1 MNKTLIIFSTL
12 ILALA
17 GCGNNDQTNVVEPTE
32 YIYNFQED
40 SEDWTAGFADYPNE
54 PNVEDFYEL
63 EFSHS
68 MLPSPLRITDGALK
82 QAGNN
87 HSDDLFM
94 FVKKKITEL
103 VPFRTYNVSMEIEFA
118 SNAPNGSVGVG
129 GSPAEA
135 VYIKAG
141 ASTSEPLKVL
151 DNSDNYYRMN
161 IDKGNQAQDGAN
173 MKLIGDFA
181 NGTESSAYNLVT
193 LKTMISISVES
204 NANGEIW
211 LVVGTDSGFEGKT
224 TIYYNKI
231 KVILK

>member
-135 VYIKAG
+135 VSIKAG

-151 DNSDNYYRMN
+151 DNSDNWYRMN
-161 IDKGNQAQDGAN
+161 IDKGEE
-173 MKLIGDFA
+173 IGDFA

-193 LKTMISISVES
+193 LKTMNSISVES
-204 NANGEIW
+204 NSNGEIW
-211 LVVGTDSGFEGKT
+211 LVVGTDSGFEDKT

-231 KVILK
+231 KVILN

>member
-17 GCGNNDQTNVVEPTE
+17 GCGNNDQTNEVEPTE

-103 VPFRTYNVSMEIEFA
+103 VPYRTYNISMEIEFA
-118 SNAPNGSVGVG
+118 SNASNGATGIG
-129 GSPAEA
+129 GSPAED
-135 VYIKAG
+135 VFIKAG

-193 LKTMISISVES
+193 LKTMNSISVES
-204 NANGEIW
+204 NSNGEIW
-211 LVVGTDSGFEGKT
+211 VVVGTDSGYEGKT

-231 KVILK
+231 KAILK

>member
-17 GCGNNDQTNVVEPTE
+17 GCGNNDQTNEVEPTE

-193 LKTMISISVES
+193 LKTMNSISVES
-204 NANGEIW
+204 NSNGEIW
-211 LVVGTDSGFEGKT
+211 LVVGTDSGFEGT
-224 TIYYNKI
+224 TVIYYNKI
-231 KVILK
+231 KAILK

>member
-17 GCGNNDQTNVVEPTE
+17 GCENNDQTNVVEPTE

-40 SEDWTAGFADYPNE
+40 SEDWAAGFADYPNE
-54 PNVEDFYEL
+54 ANVEDFYEL

-68 MLPSPLRITDGALK
+68 MLPSPQKITDGALK

-103 VPFRTYNVSMEIEFA
+103 VPYRTYNVSIEIEFA
-118 SNAPNGSVGVG
+118 SNASNGATGIG
-129 GSPAEA
+129 GSPAED
-135 VYIKAG
+135 VFIKAG

-161 IDKGNQAQDGAN
+161 IDKGNQGQDGAN

-193 LKTMISISVES
+193 LKTMNSISVES
-204 NANGEIW
+204 NSNGEIW
-211 LVVGTDSGFEGKT
+211 LVVGTDSGFEGT
-224 TIYYNKI
+224 TVIYYNKI
-231 KVILK
+231 KAILK

>member
-54 PNVEDFYEL
+54 ANVEDFYEL

-68 MLPSPLRITDGALK
+68 MLPSPLKITDGALK

-103 VPFRTYNVSMEIEFA
+103 APYRTYNVSMEIEFA
-118 SNAPNGSVGVG
+118 SNASNGATGIG
-129 GSPAEA
+129 GSPAED
-135 VYIKAG
+135 VFIKAG

-193 LKTMISISVES
+193 LKTMNSISVES
-204 NANGEIW
+204 NSNGEIW
-211 LVVGTDSGFEGKT
+211 LVVGTDSGFEGT
-224 TIYYNKI
+224 TVIYYNKI
-231 KVILK
+231 KAILK

>member
-17 GCGNNDQTNVVEPTE
+17 GCGNNDQTNEVEPTE

-151 DNSDNYYRMN
+151 DNSDNWYRMN

-193 LKTMISISVES
+193 LKTMNSISVES
-204 NANGEIW
+204 NSNGEIW
-211 LVVGTDSGFEGKT
+211 LVVGTDSGFEGT
-224 TIYYNKI
+224 TVIYYNKI
-231 KVILK
+231 KAILK

>member
-17 GCGNNDQTNVVEPTE
+17 GCENNDQTNEVEPTE

-54 PNVEDFYEL
+54 ANAEEFYEL

-103 VPFRTYNVSMEIEFA
+103 VPYRTYNISMEIEFA
-118 SNAPNGSVGVG
+118 SNASNGATGIG
-129 GSPAEA
+129 GSPAED
-135 VYIKAG
+135 VFIKAG

-193 LKTMISISVES
+193 LKTMNSISVES
-204 NANGEIW
+204 NSNGEIW
-211 LVVGTDSGFEGKT
+211 LVVGTDSGFEGT
-224 TIYYNKI
+224 TVIYYNKI
-231 KVILK
+231 KAILK

>member
-17 GCGNNDQTNVVEPTE
+17 GCENNDQTNVVEPTE
-32 YIYNFQED
+32 YTYNFQED

-54 PNVEDFYEL
+54 ANAEEFYEL

-118 SNAPNGSVGVG
+118 SNAPNGATGIG
-129 GSPAEA
+129 GSPAED
-135 VYIKAG
+135 VFIKAG

-151 DNSDNYYRMN
+151 DNSENYYRMN

-193 LKTMISISVES
+193 LKTMNSISVES
-204 NANGEIW
+204 NSNGEIW
-211 LVVGTDSGFEGKT
+211 LVVGTDSGFEGT
-224 TIYYNKI
+224 TVIYYNKI
-231 KVILK
+231 KAILK

>member
-17 GCGNNDQTNVVEPTE
+17 GCGNNDQTNEVEPTE

-193 LKTMISISVES
+193 LKTMNSIIVES
-204 NANGEIW
+204 NSNGEIW
-211 LVVGTDSGFEGKT
+211 VVVGTDSGYEGKT

-231 KVILK
+231 KAILK

>member
-40 SEDWTAGFADYPNE
+40 SEDWAAGFADYPNE
-54 PNVEDFYEL
+54 ANVEDFYEL

-118 SNAPNGSVGVG
+118 SNAPNGAVGIC
-129 GSPAEA
+129 GSPAED
-135 VYIKAG
+135 VFIKAG

-151 DNSDNYYRMN
+151 DNSENYYRMN

-193 LKTMISISVES
+193 LKTMNSISVES
-204 NANGEIW
+204 DSNGEFW
-211 LVVGTDSGFEGKT
+211 VVVGTDSGYEGKT

-231 KVILK
+231 KVILN

>member
-17 GCGNNDQTNVVEPTE
+17 GCGNNDQTNEVEPTE

-193 LKTMISISVES
+193 LKTMNSISVES
-204 NANGEIW
+204 NSNGEIW
-211 LVVGTDSGFEGKT
+211 VVVGTDSGYEGKT

-231 KVILK
+231 KAILK

>member
-17 GCGNNDQTNVVEPTE
+17 GCGNNDQTNEVEPTE

-54 PNVEDFYEL
+54 ANAEEFYEL

-103 VPFRTYNVSMEIEFA
+103 VPYRTYNISMEIEFA
-118 SNAPNGSVGVG
+118 SNASNGATGIG
-129 GSPAEA
+129 GSPAED
-135 VYIKAG
+135 VFIKAG

-151 DNSDNYYRMN
+151 DNSENYYRMN

-193 LKTMISISVES
+193 LKTMNSISVES
-204 NANGEIW
+204 NSNGEIW
-211 LVVGTDSGFEGKT
+211 LVVGTDSGFEGT
-224 TIYYNKI
+224 TVIYYNKI
-231 KVILK
+231 KAILK

>member
-1 MNKTLIIFSTL
+1 MNKTFITFSTL

-17 GCGNNDQTNVVEPTE
+17 GCQNNDQTNVVEPTE

-40 SEDWTAGFADYPNE
+40 SEDWAAGFADYPNE

-103 VPFRTYNVSMEIEFA
+103 VPYRTYNVSMEIEFA
-118 SNAPNGSVGVG
+118 SNASNGATGIG
-129 GSPAEA
+129 GSPAED
-135 VYIKAG
+135 VFIKAG
-141 ASTSEPLKVL
+141 ASTSEPLKVI

-193 LKTMISISVES
+193 LKTMNSISVES
-204 NANGEIW
+204 NSNGEIW
-211 LVVGTDSGFEGKT
+211 LVVGTDSGFEGT
-224 TIYYNKI
+224 TVIYYNKI
-231 KVILK
+231 KAILK

>member
-1 MNKTLIIFSTL
+1 MNKTFITFSTL

-17 GCGNNDQTNVVEPTE
+17 GCQNNDQTNVVEPTE

-40 SEDWTAGFADYPNE
+40 SEDWAAGFADYPNE
-54 PNVEDFYEL
+54 ANAEEFYEL

-68 MLPSPLRITDGALK
+68 MLPSPQRITDGALK

-103 VPFRTYNVSMEIEFA
+103 VPYRTYNISMEIEFA
-118 SNAPNGSVGVG
+118 SNASNGATGIG
-129 GSPAEA
+129 GSPAED
-135 VYIKAG
+135 VFIKAG
-141 ASTSEPLKVL
+141 ASTSEPLKVI

-193 LKTMISISVES
+193 LKTMNSISVES
-204 NANGEIW
+204 DSNGEIW
-211 LVVGTDSGFEGKT
+211 VVVGTDSGFEGKT

-231 KVILK
+231 KVILN

>member
-17 GCGNNDQTNVVEPTE
+17 GCGNNDQTNEVEPTE

-103 VPFRTYNVSMEIEFA
+103 VPYRTYNVSMEIEFA
-118 SNAPNGSVGVG
+118 SNAPNGAVGIG
-129 GSPAEA
+129 GSPAED
-135 VYIKAG
+135 VFIKAG
-141 ASTSEPLKVL
+141 SSTSEPLKVL

-193 LKTMISISVES
+193 LKTMNSISVES
-204 NANGEIW
+204 NSNGEIW
-211 LVVGTDSGFEGKT
+211 LVVGTDSGFEGT
-224 TIYYNKI
+224 TVIYYNKI
-231 KVILK
+231 KAILK

>member
-17 GCGNNDQTNVVEPTE
+17 GCENNDQTNEVEPTE
-32 YIYNFQED
+32 YIYNFKED

-54 PNVEDFYEL
+54 ANAEEFYEL
-63 EFSHS
+63 EFYHS

-103 VPFRTYNVSMEIEFA
+103 VPYRTYNISMEIEFA
-118 SNAPNGSVGVG
+118 SNASNGATGIG
-129 GSPAEA
+129 GSPAED
-135 VYIKAG
+135 VFIKAG

-151 DNSDNYYRMN
+151 DNSENYYRMN

-193 LKTMISISVES
+193 LKTMNSISVES
-204 NANGEIW
+204 NSNGEIW
-211 LVVGTDSGFEGKT
+211 LVVGTDSGFEGT
-224 TIYYNKI
+224 TVIYYNKI
-231 KVILK
+231 KAILK

>member
-17 GCGNNDQTNVVEPTE
+17 GCENNDQTNEVEPTE

-54 PNVEDFYEL
+54 ANAEEFYEL

-94 FVKKKITEL
+94 FVKKK
-103 VPFRTYNVSMEIEFA
+103 
-118 SNAPNGSVGVG
+118 
-129 GSPAEA
+129 
-135 VYIKAG
+135 
-141 ASTSEPLKVL
+141 
-151 DNSDNYYRMN
+151 
-161 IDKGNQAQDGAN
+161 
-173 MKLIGDFA
+173 
-181 NGTESSAYNLVT
+181 
-193 LKTMISISVES
+193 
-204 NANGEIW
+204 
-211 LVVGTDSGFEGKT
+211 
-224 TIYYNKI
+224 
-231 KVILK
+231 

>member
-151 DNSDNYYRMN
+151 DNSDNWYRMN

-193 LKTMISISVES
+193 LKTMNSISVES
-204 NANGEIW
+204 NSNGEIW
-211 LVVGTDSGFEGKT
+211 LVVGTDSGFEGT
-224 TIYYNKI
+224 TVIYYNKI
-231 KVILK
+231 KAILK

>member
-118 SNAPNGSVGVG
+118 SNAPNGAVGIG
-129 GSPAEA
+129 GSPAED
-135 VYIKAG
+135 VFIKAG

-193 LKTMISISVES
+193 LKTMNSISVES
-204 NANGEIW
+204 NSNGEIW
-211 LVVGTDSGFEGKT
+211 LVVGTDSGFEATT

-231 KVILK
+231 KAILK

>member
-17 GCGNNDQTNVVEPTE
+17 GCENNDQTNEVEPTE

-103 VPFRTYNVSMEIEFA
+103 VPSRTYNISMEIEFA

-151 DNSDNYYRMN
+151 DNSENYYRMN

-193 LKTMISISVES
+193 LKTMNSISVES
-204 NANGEIW
+204 NSNGEIW
-211 LVVGTDSGFEGKT
+211 LVVGTDSGFEGT
-224 TIYYNKI
+224 TVIYYNKI
-231 KVILK
+231 KAILK

>member
-17 GCGNNDQTNVVEPTE
+17 GCQNNDQTNEVEPTE

-103 VPFRTYNVSMEIEFA
+103 VPYRTYNVSMEIEFA
-118 SNAPNGSVGVG
+118 SNASNGATGIG
-129 GSPAEA
+129 GSPAED
-135 VYIKAG
+135 VFIKAG

-193 LKTMISISVES
+193 LKTMNFISVES
-204 NANGEIW
+204 NSNGEIW
-211 LVVGTDSGFEGKT
+211 LVVGTDSGFEGT
-224 TIYYNKI
+224 TVIYYNKI
-231 KVILK
+231 KAILK